1 MIGIDS
7 ALGRPAIALTA
18 ESGETATPPRDVKQA
33 AQQFEALLITEL
45 LRLAHGEEGG
55 WLGTGEDS
63 TASSAVGLAEESLAQ
78 SISSNGGLGLAG
90 LVAKDLTK
98 R

>member
-1 MIGIDS
+1 MIGIDTS
-7 ALGRPAIALTA
+7 LAQPAIPATA
-18 ESGETATPPRDVKQA
+18 ETAGVALRPRNVKQA
-33 AQQFEALLITEL
+33 SQQFEALLITEL

-63 TASSAVGLAEESLAQ
+63 TASSAIGLAEESLAQ
-78 SISSNGGLGLAG
+78 TISASGGLGLSD
-90 LVAKDLTK
+90 LVTKDLAA

>member
-1 MIGIDS
+1 MIGLDLAVS
-7 ALGRPAIALTA
+7 RPVVPVTA
-18 ESGETATPPRDVKQA
+18 DLGETATRPRDVKQA

-78 SISSNGGLGLAG
+78 SISSNGGLGLSD
-90 LVAKDLTK
+90 LVAKDLSK

>member
-1 MIGIDS
+1 MISIDAAS
-7 ALGRPAIALTA
+7 SRPAVPAISDDADT
-18 ESGETATPPRDVKQA
+18 SVGPRDVKQA

-63 TASSAVGLAEESLAQ
+63 TASPAVGLAEESLAQ
-78 SISSNGGLGLAG
+78 SISANGGLGLSK
-90 LVAKDLTK
+90 LVAENLTK

>member
-1 MIGIDS
+1 MISIDA
-7 ALGRPAIALTA
+7 ALNRPVVPAISDDADT
-18 ESGETATPPRDVKQA
+18 SVRPRDVKQA

-78 SISSNGGLGLAG
+78 SISANGGLGLSN
-90 LVAKDLTK
+90 LVAENLTK